1 MELDERFADK
11 VAELCYKK
19 YQSLPKKGK
28 PQKNKEWTLLSCVV
42 FTRTEVLLLSVHF
55 NVFGTSKFSEYQQI
69 NVWAHFL
76 VKIPFLLDEGW
87 I

>member
-11 VAELCYKK
+11 VAELCYQK

-42 FTRTEVLLLSVHF
+42 FTRMEVLLLSVQF
-55 NVFGTSKFSEYQQI
+55 ILLVLPSFQNTNKYMYIYMTQFFS
-69 NVWAHFL
+69 
-76 VKIPFLLDEGW
+76 
-87 I
+87 